1 MEWLNQHFP
10 KVRLVDE
17 TTFERYEFPPEVQ
30 EWIKTTWTKKEDG
43 YHKPSTQLNATAF
56 HVLTTQGTDAA
67 QAHMMSMSGGDYFR
81 MRMEYG

>member
-10 KVRLVDE
+10 KVRVVDE
-17 TTFERYEFPPEVQ
+17 YTFEKYEFPPHVQ

-43 YHKPSTQLNATAF
+43 YHKPNVQLNQTAF
-56 HVLTTQGTDAA
+56 HVLDTKGTTAA
-67 QAHMMSMSGGDYFR
+67 AEHMMSMSGGDYAR